1 MVVQRSR
8 LEAAK
13 PRTNEALLLHL
24 IPPIMAVL
32 SGHDFGG
39 GKLVQPPLLP
49 AVVRWAKLPDEPEV
63 TPVVGGWG
71 PLLPAEPLNQVDRSD
86 DYEIPTAASGRSLE
100 TLAQWSCK

>member
-39 GKLVQPPLLP
+39 
-49 AVVRWAKLPDEPEV
+49 EPEV